1 MTLPLAGPAGPL
13 PPSQAY
19 VRETGPGR
27 FTHEVRTGQHVWTAD
42 EPVSVG
48 GDDLGPAPYD
58 MLLAA
63 LGACTSMTLRMYATR
78 KGWPVDQV
86 AVRVVRDR
94 VDAPSAADPAVMVRA
109 ERLVCEVEVAGD
121 LTDEQR
127 ERMRQIAA
135 RCPVHRTLEGGVL
148 LETRL
153 VPRAEG

>member
-1 MTLPLAGPAGPL
+1 MNPALAAPEGAL
-13 PPSQAY
+13 PPGQAY
-19 VRETGPGR
+19 VRETGEGA

-42 EPVSVG
+42 EPVEAG

-63 LGACTSMTLRMYATR
+63 LGACTSMTLRIYATR
-78 KGWPVDQV
+78 KGLPVEAI
-86 AVRVVRDR
+86 AVRVLRDR
-94 VDAPSAADPAVMVRA
+94 VEVPSETGSGAPVRA
-109 ERLVCEVEVAGD
+109 ERIVCDVEIAGD

-127 ERMRQIAA
+127 ERMLQIAG

>member
-94 VDAPSAADPAVMVRA
+94 VDAPSAADPAVH
-109 ERLVCEVEVAGD
+109 
-121 LTDEQR
+121 TDEQR